1 MKQEINQLV
10 TAIKNSE
17 EYLRMQRAKRKLD
30 EFPDLKR
37 QVNEFRVRA
46 YQLNKEGA
54 PDLFEMMERGMV
66 AKIRIMEQYP
76 HVAQFAIR
84 AFYEK
89 NEAVRPEVQRSYRK
103 KVTAGA
109 SGALARL
116 DPEDFR
122 PGLDL
127 EMMCR
132 EMYWASEGYLWE
144 MVQ

>member
-54 PDLFEMMERGMV
+54 PDLFEMMDHMEREYAGM
-66 AKIRIMEQYP
+66 RENPY
-76 HVAQFAIR
+76 
-84 AFYEK
+84 
-89 NEAVRPEVQRSYRK
+89 VQEF
-103 KVTAGA
+103 
-109 SGALARL
+109 L
-116 DPEDFR
+116 
-122 PGLDL
+122 
-127 EMMCR
+127 
-132 EMYWASEGYLWE
+132 ASELAVCRMFQQVNWTLLQELEFDPSFLYE
-144 MVQ
+144 I